1 MVSGDSMKQRW
12 GLVVVVAVVSFLTG
26 GWLLRGARDRTAL
39 NGPELLQTV
48 VQYMNRYYVDSLPQ
62 DSLFNLAAA
71 GAVRELHDPYSSL
84 EVEED
89 YRALNEITTGN
100 YGGLGM
106 QIDVRDGWIM
116 VVAPLPQT
124 PAERAGIE
132 AGDRIESVNG
142 KSTQGLS
149 QDKAIKTL
157 RGPVGTKVE
166 LTVHRPGI
174 AQPMPF
180 TLVRETIHNRSTQ
193 PGTILENKI
202 GYVALATISD
212 SSAGELRSEVD
223 TLLKQGMT
231 GLILDLR
238 GNPGGLL
245 TQGVRVS
252 DLFLDSGRKIVE
264 TRGRMVDMTHVYTDE
279 TPQVWPT
286 LPVVVLVNE
295 FTASAAEI
303 IAGALQDND
312 RAVIVGTATFG
323 KGLVQTFWSFGEGKG
338 LKLTTGRW
346 FTPSGRTIQR
356 TVKSGED
363 QLGLATAEANHK
375 DLKWLDSLPSFRT
388 ISGRIVK
395 GGGGIVPDRI
405 VQSDTLS
412 DGERAF
418 AKAVGSHVPEF
429 RDVLVAVALDVK
441 EKHTVTSPDF
451 PVTAAMREA
460 VLTRLQGK
468 KITFT
473 PEQVAGGGRL
483 LDQQL
488 SYEIE
493 RYVFNRAAELRRRT
507 SDDSQVRAALALLR
521 NGSTPAALM
530 AQVAG
535 GPAVK

>member
-1 MVSGDSMKQRW
+1 MKQRW
-12 GLVVVVAVVSFLTG
+12 GLVVLVAVVSFLSG

-39 NGPELLQTV
+39 KGPELLQTV
-48 VQYMNRYYVDSLPQ
+48 IQYMSRYYVDSIPP
-62 DSLFNLAAA
+62 DSLFDIAAA
-71 GAVRELHDPYSSL
+71 GAVKQLHDPYSSL
-84 EVEED
+84 EVDED
-89 YRALNEITTGN
+89 YRALNEVTTGN

-106 QIDVRDGWIM
+106 QIDVRDGWIT

-124 PAERAGIE
+124 PAERAGIV
-132 AGDRIESVNG
+132 AGDRIEEVNG
-142 KSTQGLS
+142 RSTQGIS
-149 QDKAIKTL
+149 QDKALKTL
-157 RGPVGTKVE
+157 RGPVGTRAELKVR
-166 LTVHRPGI
+166 RPGI
-174 AQPMPF
+174 AQTMPF

-193 PGTILENKI
+193 PGTILDNNI
-202 GYVALATISD
+202 GYVSLVSISD
-212 SSAGELRSEVD
+212 SSAGELRGEVD
-223 TLLKQGMT
+223 SLLKKGIK

-264 TRGRMVDMTHVYTDE
+264 TRGRMADMTHLYTDE

-312 RAVIVGTATFG
+312 RAVVVGTATFG
-323 KGLVQTFWSFGEGKG
+323 KGLVQTLWPFGDGKG

-356 TVKSGED
+356 SVKSGED

-375 DLKWLDSLPSFRT
+375 NFKWLDSLPSFRT
-388 ISGRIVK
+388 LSGRIVK

-405 VQSDTLS
+405 VRADTLT

-418 AKAVGSHVPEF
+418 AKGIGAHVSEF
-429 RDVLVAVALDVK
+429 RDALVAVALDLKAKQAITSQDFAVTDAMRQAVLARMK
-441 EKHTVTSPDF
+441 EKNVT
-451 PVTAAMREA
+451 
-460 VLTRLQGK
+460 L
-468 KITFT
+468 T
-473 PEQVAGGGRL
+473 PEQVNGGVRL
-483 LDQQL
+483 LDEQL
-488 SYEIE
+488 AYEIE
-493 RYVFNRAAELRRRT
+493 RYMFSRAAELRRRT
-507 SDDSQVRAALALLR
+507 SDDSQVLAALALFR
-521 NGSTPAALM
+521 NGSTQAALM

-535 GPAVK
+535 GPTGK

>member
-1 MVSGDSMKQRW
+1 MKQRW
-12 GLVVVVAVVSFLTG
+12 GLIVIVALVSFFSG
-26 GWLLRGARDRTAL
+26 GWLLRGARDRAAL

-48 VQYMNRYYVDSLPQ
+48 VQYMSRYYVDSLPT
-62 DSLFNLAAA
+62 DSLFDLASA
-71 GAVRELHDPYSSL
+71 GAVKQLHDPYSSL
-84 EVEED
+84 EIDED

-106 QIDVRDGWIM
+106 QIDVREGWIT

-132 AGDRIESVNG
+132 AGDRIEVVNG
-142 KSTQGLS
+142 VSTQGLS

-157 RGPVGTKVE
+157 RGVVGTRVE
-166 LTVHRPGI
+166 LKVRRPGI

-193 PGTILENKI
+193 PGTVLENNI
-202 GYVALATISD
+202 GYVSLVSISD
-212 SSAGELRSEVD
+212 SSGRELRSEVD
-223 TLLKQGMT
+223 SLLKRGAK

-252 DLFLDSGRKIVE
+252 DLFLDPGRKIVE
-264 TRGRMVDMTHVYTDE
+264 TRGRMADMTHLYTDE
-279 TPQVWPT
+279 TAQVWPT

-312 RAVIVGTATFG
+312 RAVVVGTATFG
-323 KGLVQTFWSFGEGKG
+323 KGLVQTLWSLGEGKG

-356 TVKSGED
+356 VVKSGED
-363 QLGLATAEANHK
+363 QLGQATAEANHK
-375 DLKWLDSLPSFRT
+375 DLKWLDSLPSFKT
-388 ISGRIVK
+388 ISGRTVK

-412 DGERAF
+412 DGERAL
-418 AKAVGSHVPEF
+418 AKAIGAHFAEF
-429 RDVLVAVALDVK
+429 RDAIVGVALDLK
-441 EKHTVTSPDF
+441 EKRTITSQDFVVTD
-451 PVTAAMREA
+451 AMRQA
-460 VLTRLQGK
+460 VLDRLKAK
-468 KITFT
+468 KVVITS
-473 PEQVAGGGRL
+473 EQAAAGARI

-493 RYVFNRAAELRRRT
+493 RYVFNRAAELRRRN
-507 SDDSQVRAALALLR
+507 SDDAQVRTALGLFRA
-521 NGSTPAALM
+521 GTTPAALM

-535 GPAVK
+535 GPSGK